1 MSHDFSQNVILV
13 KLTGSKVDIA
23 FNFAEVL
30 FYLYL
35 YRLRNLN
42 NTWEKILFL
51 H

>member
-1 MSHDFSQNVILV
+1 MAHDFSQNVIHA
-13 KLTGSKVDIA
+13 KLTGSKVDTA

-30 FYLYL
+30 FYLFP

>member
-1 MSHDFSQNVILV
+1 MAHGFSRNVILA
-13 KLTGSKVDIA
+13 KLTGSKVDTA

-30 FYLYL
+30 FYLFL
-35 YRLRNLN
+35 YRLRNLS

>member
-1 MSHDFSQNVILV
+1 MAHDFSRNYILV
-13 KLTGSKVDIA
+13 KLTENKVDTA

-30 FYLYL
+30 VYLFL
-35 YRLRNLN
+35 YRLRNLS